1 MLAFAPSSIQ
11 QMPGERESGFAF
23 FSQRRQATAVLHCF
37 LGQGAC
43 RSWPAAIAAF
53 LEQSRVLKVSV
64 IIPVFNRERYVGS
77 ALRSLLR
84 QRDAADLDIIVID
97 DGSTDGTAA
106 AVRQIMEDAPC
117 VRYAAQANMG
127 VTKARNAGLRLL
139 LPETEFVTF
148 LDSDDISPEGRFEKD
163 LAHFKADP
171 SLDLTYGLMTL
182 VDEIDE
188 AALAVPPGCE
198 GITVRGISLTTAI
211 FRRSTIEPM
220 NGFNEEFAQAED
232 LDFLLRLFERR
243 PRYVLSDTVAILYR
257 QHAGNMTNGR
267 KEMRREFLKAMLRSA
282 QRRRH
287 DPTLGGMPP
296 IFDLRN
302 LTGPQDQP
310 SM

>member
-1 MLAFAPSSIQ
+1 M
-11 QMPGERESGFAF
+11 
-23 FSQRRQATAVLHCF
+23 
-37 LGQGAC
+37 
-43 RSWPAAIAAF
+43 
-53 LEQSRVLKVSV
+53 KVSV

-97 DGSTDGTAA
+97 DGSTDGTAQ
-106 AVRQIMEDAPC
+106 AVGQIMADEPS
-117 VRYAAQANMG
+117 VRYARQENMG
-127 VTKARNAGLRLL
+127 VTKARNAGLSLL
-139 LPETEFVTF
+139 LPNTEFVTF

-182 VDEIDE
+182 VDQIDE
-188 AALAVPPGCE
+188 AALDIPPACE

-211 FRRSTIEPM
+211 FRRSTIEPL
-220 NGFNEEFAQAED
+220 NGFNEEFVQAED
-232 LDFLLRLFERR
+232 LDFLLRVFERR

-267 KEMRREFLKAMLRSA
+267 GEMRREFLKAMLRSA
-282 QRRRH
+282 QRRRR

-302 LTGPQDQP
+302 LTGPQTGLYENEHN
-310 SM
+310 SG

>member
-1 MLAFAPSSIQ
+1 M
-11 QMPGERESGFAF
+11 
-23 FSQRRQATAVLHCF
+23 
-37 LGQGAC
+37 
-43 RSWPAAIAAF
+43 
-53 LEQSRVLKVSV
+53 KVSV
-64 IIPVFNRERYVGS
+64 IIPVFNRERYIGS

-106 AVRQIMEDAPC
+106 VVRPIIKDAPC
-117 VRYAAQANMG
+117 VRYVAQANLG
-127 VTKARNAGLRLL
+127 VTKARNAGLRLVN
-139 LPETEFVTF
+139 PDAEFVTF

-163 LAHFKADP
+163 LALFKADP

-182 VDEIDE
+182 VDKIDE
-188 AALAVPPGCE
+188 AALAMPPGYE
-198 GITVRGISLTTAI
+198 GTTVRGISLTTAI
-211 FRRSTIEPM
+211 FRRWAIEPL

-232 LDFLLRLFERR
+232 LDFLLRFFERR

-282 QRRRH
+282 QRRRR

-296 IFDLRN
+296 IFDLSN
-302 LTGPQDQP
+302 LTGQQDRFP
-310 SM
+310 